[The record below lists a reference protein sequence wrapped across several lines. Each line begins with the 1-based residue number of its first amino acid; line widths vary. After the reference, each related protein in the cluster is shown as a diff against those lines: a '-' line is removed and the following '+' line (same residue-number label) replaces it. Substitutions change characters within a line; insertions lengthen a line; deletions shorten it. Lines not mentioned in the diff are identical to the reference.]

1 MALDLTKLEKVANLA
16 NGLKR
21 AQCPACAEAGQDKK
35 GEHLRIYP
43 DGRFGCCVHPKDR
56 EHRKR
61 IFALVGER
69 GRQEI
74 KVRVMPPKA
83 GGPIQSGILGRLGQT
98 FGSPKAD
105 VRAQT
110 AGAVNVTAR
119 DAGDGVNEVQPP
131 SSTSQSSGT
140 LGTGVANSKPDTSSG
155 GWLPW
160 AGNGSLG
167 TPGTGFQYSRV
178 YVEKRPLEEP
188 VNVYT
193 YKEFREGVPGVPE
206 QAGAMKAGRM
216 PYLTP
221 DGTLGI
227 PFDSPERFHWWK
239 PDGQGL
245 KETIAELRSRMEA
258 ERKESHGTR
267 I

>member
-35 GEHLRIYP
+35 GEHLRIFP

-61 IFALVGER
+61 IFALAGER

-74 KVRVMPPKA
+74 KVRVLPPKA
-83 GGPIQSGILGRLGQT
+83 TGAVQSGILGRLERL
-98 FGSPKAD
+98 FPSP
-105 VRAQT
+105 AQKPV
-110 AGAVNVTAR
+110 AA
-119 DAGDGVNEVQPP
+119 EV
-131 SSTSQSSGT
+131 GT
-140 LGTGVANSKPDTSSG
+140 LGTGGAKSNRMSVSEG
-155 GWLPW
+155 RLPL
-160 AGNGSLG
+160 GELGTLG
-167 TPGTGFQYSRV
+167 TPNQNPRAV
-178 YVEKRPLEEP
+178 VERGGA
-188 VNVYT
+188 VDRGMYT
-193 YKEFREGVPGVPE
+193 HKEFQGGVPSVPDL
-206 QAGAMKAGRM
+206 AGTKAGRM

-221 DGTLGI
+221 GGTLGI

-239 PDGQGL
+239 PGGVRLSL
-245 KETIAELRSRMEA
+245 KETIAEVRSRMAA
-258 ERKESHGTR
+258 ERKDCHGTG

>member
-1 MALDLTKLEKVANLA
+1 MA

-21 AQCPACAEAGQDKK
+21 AQCPACAEAGQDKT

-43 DGRFGCCVHPKDR
+43 DGRFGCCVYPKDR

-83 GGPIQSGILGRLGQT
+83 TGAVQSGILGRLGRLFPSQ
-98 FGSPKAD
+98 PQKPVPA
-105 VRAQT
+105 
-110 AGAVNVTAR
+110 
-119 DAGDGVNEVQPP
+119 EV
-131 SSTSQSSGT
+131 GT
-140 LGTGVANSKPDTSSG
+140 LGTGGAKSNRISATEG
-155 GWLPW
+155 RLPL
-160 AGNGSLG
+160 GELGTLG
-167 TPGTGFQYSRV
+167 TPYQNPRAV
-178 YVEKRPLEEP
+178 VERGGA
-188 VNVYT
+188 VDRDVYT
-193 YKEFREGVPGVPE
+193 HKEFRGGVPSVPDL
-206 QAGAMKAGRM
+206 AGTKPRRM

-227 PFDSPERFHWWK
+227 PFESPERFHWWK
-239 PDGQGL
+239 PGGVRLSL
-245 KETIAELRSRMEA
+245 KETIAEVRSLTAA
-258 ERKESHGTR
+258 ERKDFHGTS

>member
-1 MALDLTKLEKVANLA
+1 MSLDLTKLEKVANLA

-21 AQCPACAEAGQDKK
+21 AQCPACAEAGQDKT

-83 GGPIQSGILGRLGQT
+83 TGAVQSGILGRLGRL
-98 FGSPKAD
+98 FPSP
-105 VRAQT
+105 AQKPV
-110 AGAVNVTAR
+110 APESRDGAAQQKTVVAK
-119 DAGDGVNEVQPP
+119 V
-131 SSTSQSSGT
+131 GT
-140 LGTGVANSKPDTSSG
+140 LGTGGAKSNRMSAAEG
-155 GWLPW
+155 RLPL
-160 AGNGSLG
+160 GELGTLG
-167 TPGTGFQYSRV
+167 TPHQNPRAV
-178 YVEKRPLEEP
+178 VERGGL
-188 VNVYT
+188 VDRDVYT
-193 YKEFREGVPGVPE
+193 HKEFRGGVPSVPDL
-206 QAGAMKAGRM
+206 AGAKPGRL

-227 PFDSPERFHWWK
+227 PFDAPERFHWWK
-239 PDGQGL
+239 PGGQSL
-245 KETIAELRSRMEA
+245 KETIAEVRSRMTA
-258 ERKESHGTR
+258 ERKDCHGTTV
-267 I
+267 